1 MLHNESQMS
10 EDELSIYELALK
22 KNINLYK
29 CKDKDNKFINW
40 TKATYMADPMILSN
54 AYEKARMYLRRHGD
68 YKKVKKFSPILEK
81 QLNEIKNIID
91 SNKKIDSNDE
101 IVKQLT
107 QDKKIFNFHKE
118 KMEEIKKYI
127 KINIENFKEE
137 IMGAKDKYKD
147 KIIKKYRNIILIYL
161 ASARLDDKQKFFKL
175 FVEKADNIKID
186 ESDSADEKVNNDNG
200 HIEFKK
206 KNKIN
211 SEDNIRRIN
220 EELKRQKKRFEKYQ
234 HLKTNK
240 AKLNYLDDIAK
251 GQKRGRQKAIY
262 ILLMSRLKY
271 AGGSPD
277 LTIATPFGDVKMNLS
292 SQELNSGCRLTT
304 RQVSNAL
311 TEKLNPAYSKLINDI
326 CAILKTD
333 DQKNQFF
340 EILREYINF
349 QCKPEKGN
357 KCQLVKII
365 EDQLKNNKYGYEEIE
380 ELSMDITDIDDLGE
394 LVKKACQFTEKLG
407 LDHKKLIKLRG
418 QMAEFCAISCLCEP
432 LIIGSK
438 FQDAVF
444 KKSFKNNYEKYNDTV
459 SWENSD
465 FDNNNNK
472 KENIKN
478 EEKENED
485 EENEDEENEEKENE
499 DEENEY
505 EEKDD
510 EEDNDYNKSNKN
522 IKNKM
527 LGKKSK
533 KKYKNNS
540 DNDSKNSS
548 NNKNKKKKLTK
559 LKN

>member
-54 AYEKARMYLRRHGD
+54 AYEKARMYLRRHGN

-91 SNKKIDSNDE
+91 SNKKIDSNYIDK

-118 KMEEIKKYI
+118 KMDEIKKYI

-137 IMGAKDKYKD
+137 IMDAKDKDKDKYKD

-175 FVEKADNIKID
+175 FVEKADNIKIE
-186 ESDSADEKVNNDNG
+186 ESDSEDEQVNNDDG
-200 HIEFKK
+200 HIKFKK
-206 KNKIN
+206 KNKTN

-220 EELKRQKKRFEKYQ
+220 EELKRHEERLEKYQ
-234 HLKTNK
+234 SLKDDQSTKKNEK
-240 AKLNYLDDIAK
+240 RLNYLNDIAK

-271 AGGSPD
+271 AGGSPN
-277 LTIATPFGDVKMNLS
+277 LTISTPFGDVDMNLS
-292 SQELNSGCRLTT
+292 SQELNSGCRLTVQ
-304 RQVSNAL
+304 QVSNAL
-311 TEKLNPAYSKLINDI
+311 TEKLNPTYSKLINDI

-357 KCQLVKII
+357 KCQLGPV
-365 EDQLKNNKYGYEEIE
+365 N
-380 ELSMDITDIDDLGE
+380 
-394 LVKKACQFTEKLG
+394 
-407 LDHKKLIKLRG
+407 
-418 QMAEFCAISCLCEP
+418 
-432 LIIGSK
+432 
-438 FQDAVF
+438 
-444 KKSFKNNYEKYNDTV
+444 
-459 SWENSD
+459 
-465 FDNNNNK
+465 
-472 KENIKN
+472 
-478 EEKENED
+478 
-485 EENEDEENEEKENE
+485 
-499 DEENEY
+499 
-505 EEKDD
+505 
-510 EEDNDYNKSNKN
+510 
-522 IKNKM
+522 
-527 LGKKSK
+527 
-533 KKYKNNS
+533 
-540 DNDSKNSS
+540 
-548 NNKNKKKKLTK
+548 TK
-559 LKN
+559 